1 MSRAIVV
8 ALVAF
13 GMATA
18 PAEAQQPARIPRIG
32 FLHPGNPLTESAAA
46 FHRALAELGYVE
58 GKNVVVESRFVEGH
72 YERVPEAAAELLRLG
87 VDVIAIQGAVTVR
100 AAKKT
105 VTSVP
110 MVFVMVVDPVAEEAV
125 SNVQRPGGNITGVT
139 TFDPDVARKQLE
151 LLRQVLPR
159 LDRVALI
166 GEQALRED
174 QMRRAEQHAHAMG
187 IQTQRVRIG
196 PPNPDL
202 EGAFASFSK
211 ERADAVL
218 VLEEPYVVVNRKRI
232 AQLAAKYRL
241 PTMFTPGM
249 GDSGGLMAY
258 GTTIVPD
265 GYRRMVEYVDKVLK
279 GARPGEL
286 PVETVVHYSLVVNLK
301 TAQDIGVAIPPE
313 VVKRAERVIR

>member
-1 MSRAIVV
+1 MV
-8 ALVAF
+8 ALVAL
-13 GMATA
+13 GTATA
-18 PAEAQQPARIPRIG
+18 PAEAQQPARIARIG
-32 FLHPGNPLTESAAA
+32 FLHPGNPSSTSVAA
-46 FHRALAELGYVE
+46 FHRALADLGYIE
-58 GKNVVVESRFVEGH
+58 GKNVVVESRFVEGQ

-139 TFDPDVARKQLE
+139 TFDPDQARKQLE

-159 LDRVALI
+159 LQRVALI
-166 GEQALRED
+166 GEQGVRED
-174 QMRRAEQHAHAMG
+174 QMHRAEQHAQAMG
-187 IQTQRVRIG
+187 IQTQRVRIT

-202 EGAFASFSK
+202 DGAFASFSK

-218 VLEEPYVVVNRKRI
+218 VMEEPLVVVNRKRI
-232 AQLAAKYRL
+232 AELAAKYRL
-241 PTMFTPGM
+241 PTMFTPSM
-249 GDSGGLMAY
+249 ADAGGLIGY

-265 GYRRMVEYVDKVLK
+265 GYRRMVGYVDKILK
-279 GARPGEL
+279 GAKPGEL
-286 PVETVVHYSLVVNLK
+286 PVETVVRYTLVVNLK
-301 TAQDIGVAIPPE
+301 TAREIAVAIPPE
-313 VVKRAERVIR
+313 IVKRADQVIR

>member
-1 MSRAIVV
+1 MSRAIMV
-8 ALVAF
+8 ALVAL

-18 PAEAQQPARIPRIG
+18 PAEVQQPARIPRVG
-32 FLHPGNPLTESAAA
+32 FLHPGNPSSASVGA
-46 FHRALAELGYVE
+46 FHRALADLGYVE
-58 GKNVVVESRFVEGH
+58 GKNVVVESRFVEGQ

-110 MVFVMVVDPVAEEAV
+110 MVFVMVVDPVAEEVV

-139 TFDPDVARKQLE
+139 TFDPDQARKQLE

-159 LDRVALI
+159 LHRVALI
-166 GEQALRED
+166 GEQGVRED

-187 IQTQRVRIG
+187 IQTQRVRIT

-202 EGAFASFSK
+202 EGAFVSFSK

-218 VLEEPYVVVNRKRI
+218 VMEEPLVVVNRKRI
-232 AQLAAKYRL
+232 AELAAKYRL
-241 PTMFTPGM
+241 PTVFTPSM
-249 GDSGGLMAY
+249 VDAGGLIGY

-279 GARPGEL
+279 GAKPGEL
-286 PVETVVHYSLVVNLK
+286 PVETVVRYALIVNLK
-301 TAQDIGVAIPPE
+301 TAQEIGVAIPPE
-313 VVKRAERVIR
+313 VVKGAERVIR